1 MYACQMKS
9 CKELDL
15 AADLSCKEGGSNLQ
29 LHRPDIKSKCGR
41 SSAHLSCA
49 YMHFIIITFEKTI

>member
-1 MYACQMKS
+1 MKF